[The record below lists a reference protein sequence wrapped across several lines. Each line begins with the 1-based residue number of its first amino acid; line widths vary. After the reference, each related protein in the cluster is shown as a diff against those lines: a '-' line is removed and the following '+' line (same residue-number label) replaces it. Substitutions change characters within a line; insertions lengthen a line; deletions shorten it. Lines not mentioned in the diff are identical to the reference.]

1 MFLFSYPARLLRDRG
16 EAGEIELVLTLR
28 EMRLVQKGCRSDYS
42 TRDRSRQCQDV
53 GDERREQDR
62 DEHTKRYRSDYRPLL
77 M

>member
-42 TRDRSRQCQDV
+42 TRDPSRQCQDV
-53 GDERREQDR
+53 GDERREHAR
-62 DEHTKRYRSDYRPLL
+62 KRYRSDYRPLL